1 MKTEQ
6 LKKEIIEML
15 DVFMANSFLIPSK
28 WSYSRNFSNIDGSFM
43 TFANNDRNHL
53 SIDLILNGKP
63 INKTFHKFAS
73 AQKWEIKGDNL
84 LTCKPVK
91 TQLEETHKILKAIY
105 NEIYSLDPTKIT
117 AKTKETYAKITQAK
131 SEISELRKKIATY
144 EKELE
149 DAASDNK
156 IYSN

>member
-15 DVFMANSFLIPSK
+15 DVFMANSFLIPST
-28 WSYSRNFSNIDGSFM
+28 WSDSKNFSDTEASFR
-43 TFANNDRNHL
+43 TYVNDERNHL

-73 AQKWEIKGDNL
+73 TQKWEIKGDNL

-117 AKTKETYAKITQAK
+117 AKTKETYAKITKAK
-131 SEISELRKKIATY
+131 SEISELRRKIARY

-156 IYSN
+156 TKTA